1 PTLRLLCV
9 SVTSKFTVSGPALPV
24 PAIAGSDVVL
34 DCKCSTDLPLEGVEV
49 RWFRTRFDSLVHLYS
64 EGRDQ
69 TGEQE
74 EAYKHR
80 TELFKKEFIH
90 GNVSL
95 KLKDVWGSDNGTYR
109 CFIDYAGWYE
119 EAVMELKVI
128 GLGSQP
134 WIHVDGQH
142 SDGVRL
148 LCESS
153 GWFPAPEVLWLDDQG
168 NNLTTFSNWTVRED
182 SKGLY
187 SVKSQIEIIH
197 STNKIRCLI
206 HNEENEQEGKLH
218 ISEGKQ
224 FIRANLKIGR
234 VLETSKKKTK
244 KLIKIT
250 LDPDTAH
257 PNLILSEDLT
267 SVRLGGQMQ
276 PLPDTPERF
285 DRWVCVLGSE
295 GLTSGRHYWEV
306 QVGNKTA
313 WNVGVAR
320 ESVNRKGDITA
331 TPQTGY
337 WTVIL
342 RNGNEYWAGTS
353 PWTRLPLKVK
363 VRKIGVFL
371 DYEGG
376 QVTFYNADNM
386 SHLHTFTQTSTEK
399 LYPFFSPWFNLDGKN
414 SEPLTISYFTH
425 RLER

>member
-1 PTLRLLCV
+1 AIL
-9 SVTSKFTVSGPALPV
+9 FTVSGPALPV

-119 EAVMELKVI
+119 EAVMDQCTLQCV
-128 GLGSQP
+128 L
-134 WIHVDGQH
+134 
-142 SDGVRL
+142 DGVRL

-218 ISEGKQ
+218 ISGQLLLSLSMNIYLHFLTDEFFPKVPVNLVVSSVLLGLVTVALSFVLPYNIKQ
-224 FIRANLKIGR
+224 HR
-234 VLETSKKKTK
+234 E
-244 KLIKIT
+244 IK
-250 LDPDTAH
+250 
-257 PNLILSEDLT
+257 
-267 SVRLGGQMQ
+267 GM
-276 PLPDTPERF
+276 
-285 DRWVCVLGSE
+285 
-295 GLTSGRHYWEV
+295 Y
-306 QVGNKTA
+306 
-313 WNVGVAR
+313 
-320 ESVNRKGDITA
+320 
-331 TPQTGY
+331 
-337 WTVIL
+337 
-342 RNGNEYWAGTS
+342 
-353 PWTRLPLKVK
+353 
-363 VRKIGVFL
+363 
-371 DYEGG
+371 
-376 QVTFYNADNM
+376 
-386 SHLHTFTQTSTEK
+386 
-399 LYPFFSPWFNLDGKN
+399 
-414 SEPLTISYFTH
+414 
-425 RLER
+425 